1 MYPEGCL
8 PLPAS
13 MASPPI
19 PEDVRSILVYG
30 GSFDPPHIGHRR
42 LAVLAR
48 ELAGVDWLL
57 VIPAARSPHKD
68 DSPRFSP
75 EERLGFVRAVFAAEE
90 RVSVSRMELDRQARR
105 PAEPSFTVDTLHTLR
120 GFLPLGVELRLLI
133 GADQAMSLH
142 RWLEPMAV
150 LALAEPVVMRR
161 AVAGEGTRDL
171 AGRIAAHWPEGAEG
185 TGAADWEKR
194 IVEVPLV
201 DASSTE
207 VRGLLDEAP
216 SERRDARLREL
227 LDPAVYERVMNI
239 TKDR

>member
-8 PLPAS
+8 PLPES

-19 PEDVRSILVYG
+19 PEGVRSILVYG

-48 ELAGVDWLL
+48 ERAGLDWLL
-57 VIPAARSPHKD
+57 VIPAAQSPHKE
-68 DSPRFSP
+68 DSPRFSS
-75 EERLGFVRAVFAAEE
+75 EERLDFVRAMFAAEE
-90 RVSVSRMELDRQARR
+90 RVSVSRMELERQARR
-105 PAEPSFTVDTLHTLR
+105 PDEPSYTMDTLHTLR
-120 GFLPLGVELRLLI
+120 GFLPLGVELRLLM

-150 LALAEPVVMRR
+150 IALAEPVVMRR
-161 AVAGEGTRDL
+161 AGNGETARDL
-171 AGRIAAHWPEGAEG
+171 AERIAMHWAQDARGV
-185 TGAADWEKR
+185 GAADWEKR

-207 VRGLLDEAP
+207 VRGLLDETP

-227 LDPAVYERVMNI
+227 LDPAVYERVLSI